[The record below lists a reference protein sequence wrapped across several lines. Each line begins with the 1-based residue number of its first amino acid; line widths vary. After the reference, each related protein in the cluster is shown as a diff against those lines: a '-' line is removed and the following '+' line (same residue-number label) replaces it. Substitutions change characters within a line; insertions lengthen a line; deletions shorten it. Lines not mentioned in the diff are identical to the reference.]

1 MYGLIGKMIAHPGKR
16 DELLGILTGGIG
28 PMPGCRSYVV
38 AKDPLDANAL
48 WVTEV
53 WEDTGSHQASLGMQ
67 QVKATI
73 HKAMPLIAGF
83 DHRVETEPVAGLGL

>member
-1 MYGLIGKMIAHPGKR
+1 MYGLIGKMIAHPGRR
-16 DELLGILTGGIG
+16 DELLEILKTHVG

-38 AKDPLDANAL
+38 AKDPLDPNAI

-53 WEDTGSHQASLGMQ
+53 WEDTGSHQASLGLP
-67 QVKATI
+67 QVKSAI
-73 HKAMPLIAGF
+73 HKAQPLIAGF

>member
-1 MYGLIGKMIAHPGKR
+1 MYGLIGKMIAQPGKR
-16 DELLGILTGGIG
+16 DELLGILTHGIG
-28 PMPGCRSYVV
+28 PMPGCRSYVI

-53 WEDTGSHQASLGMQ
+53 WEDTGSHQASLSMQ

-73 HKAMPLIAGF
+73 HKAMPLIASIES
-83 DHRVETEPVAGLGL
+83 RAETEPVAGLGL